1 MDAILNPLYTA
12 VSWVLVTFHDLLAF
26 TNNKDL
32 QWSVGIIALVILIR
46 IILIP
51 LFVKQIKSQRA
62 LTALAPH
69 MKEIQKKYKDDRQ
82 KQSEEMMKL
91 YKEHKT
97 NPLASCFPILAQAP
111 IFFALFT
118 VLNGI
123 GKTPPVK
130 HGVLTQADVVN
141 AAQAKFFGAP
151 ISETFLGS
159 SSTTIS

>member
-1 MDAILNPLYTA
+1 MDAILNPLYTS

-26 TNNKDL
+26 TNNPNL
-32 QWSVGIIALVILIR
+32 QWSLGIIALVILIR

-91 YKEHKT
+91 YREHKT
-97 NPLASCFPILAQAP
+97 NPLASR
-111 IFFALFT
+111 ALTRYSPFI
-118 VLNGI
+118 N
-123 GKTPPVK
+123 PR
-130 HGVLTQADVVN
+130 A
-141 AAQAKFFGAP
+141 
-151 ISETFLGS
+151 
-159 SSTTIS
+159 